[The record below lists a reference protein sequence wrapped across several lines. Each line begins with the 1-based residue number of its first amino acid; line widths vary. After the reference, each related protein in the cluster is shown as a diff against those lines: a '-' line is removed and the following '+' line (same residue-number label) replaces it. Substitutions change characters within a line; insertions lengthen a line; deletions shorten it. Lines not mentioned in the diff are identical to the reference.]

1 MLCSIDNCHKKVS
14 VKEYH
19 MTILQLKLTA
29 NQALFF
35 DWITGSG
42 YHRQVVQKTVNA
54 NPGLKVCVV

>member
-1 MLCSIDNCHKKVS
+1 
-14 VKEYH
+14 

-29 NQALFF
+29 NQVLFF